1 LFGGVLWQPWTQGR
15 DDEPR
20 EAIYGRPV
28 EGQYEP
34 APKQL
39 AKELLDMND
48 QKPTEKKTMETLDTF
63 FRKLAKYERTPATE
77 LVSPWRESD
86 VDSILKAFESAR
98 GQSRIQFG
106 VENTLSVQAMGNRVE
121 HAVAAGLQ
129 RRLGKYE
136 LLPCSG
142 QGYPDRRLERRKDGR
157 SFAFEVKA
165 KPELDPTDTQRIILT
180 TGTRKLRRN
189 FNTREPICHLLV
201 TAVYS
206 TVRQGNCRRVLV
218 QALDFDFLEP
228 WTLVQNQYQA
238 SVNQRLLARGEHSRR
253 LLMWSSRGR
262 HKQPK
267 SLFRDQRVENN
278 LIVLS

>member
-1 LFGGVLWQPWTQGR
+1 
-15 DDEPR
+15 
-20 EAIYGRPV
+20 
-28 EGQYEP
+28 
-34 APKQL
+34 
-39 AKELLDMND
+39 M
-48 QKPTEKKTMETLDTF
+48 
-63 FRKLAKYERTPATE
+63 
-77 LVSPWRESD
+77 
-86 VDSILKAFESAR
+86 KAFESAR
-98 GQSRIQFG
+98 CQSRIQFG
-106 VENTLSVQAMGNRVE
+106 VESTLSVQAMGNRVE
-121 HAVAAGLQ
+121 DAVATGLQ
-129 RRLGKYE
+129 HRLGKYD

-142 QGYPDRRLERRKDGR
+142 QGYPDRRLERRRDGR

-206 TVRQGNCRRVLV
+206 LVRQGNRRQVSV

-238 SVNQRLLARGEHSRR
+238 SVNQRLLAHGEHSRR
-253 LLMWSSRGR
+253 LLMWNPRTQR
-262 HKQPK
+262 KEPK
-267 SLFRDQRVENN
+267 SVFRGQRVEND